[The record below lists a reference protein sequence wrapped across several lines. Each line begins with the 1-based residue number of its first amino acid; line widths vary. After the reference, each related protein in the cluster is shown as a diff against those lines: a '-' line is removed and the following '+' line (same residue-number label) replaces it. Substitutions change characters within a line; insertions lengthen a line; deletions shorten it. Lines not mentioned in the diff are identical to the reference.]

1 MALAMGSFG
10 TFYGKYVR
18 PNVSCMGDENSILNC
33 PYDKFRACQK
43 DSFLGYAVVSCFNGT
58 LSTSMYIFLVF
69 LSVPEAIWNAVNVLY
84 LGYKQEFKV
93 CDNTLNFIESCEN
106 TTS

>member
-18 PNVSCMGDENSILNC
+18 PNVSCTGDEGSILDC

-58 LSTSMYIFLVF
+58 LNTSMFSSY
-69 LSVPEAIWNAVNVLY
+69 S
-84 LGYKQEFKV
+84 
-93 CDNTLNFIESCEN
+93 
-106 TTS
+106 